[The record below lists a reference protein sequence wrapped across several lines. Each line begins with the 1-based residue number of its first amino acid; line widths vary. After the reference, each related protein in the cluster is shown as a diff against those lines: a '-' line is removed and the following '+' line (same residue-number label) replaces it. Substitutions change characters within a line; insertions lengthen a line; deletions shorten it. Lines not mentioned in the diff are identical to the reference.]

1 MCEPEAYK
9 NNNTR
14 PPFEGLM
21 NYKTLGPDGLEW
33 ISRRGRANRCA
44 AFFAERSESFIRR
57 QARNAGDSVITIGD

>member
-1 MCEPEAYK
+1 
-9 NNNTR
+9 
-14 PPFEGLM
+14 M